1 MKKIIMLLIA
11 TVLLGAT
18 PAMAVPFGF
27 TDVPSDDNP
36 GLDLSSNIIGDVSNF
51 GVGQVLVTISNNGPD
66 ISTIGL
72 VLFEYIPDN
81 LLENGAFNA
90 ENSSVGVDFG
100 PANNLN
106 LPQGNEISFSA
117 DFGQDADNPAPQ
129 NGVNVGETVAF
140 LFDGDFDEVVIA
152 MNEGNFRTGMHVI
165 NIGELSDSYVSGPPG
180 APVPEPATLLLL
192 GTGLIGM
199 AGFSMKKHRKQ
210 QTT

>member
-11 TVLLGAT
+11 AVLLGAT

-27 TDVPSDDNP
+27 TDVLSYDNP
-36 GLDLSSNIIGDVSNF
+36 GLDLSGNLIGDVSNF
-51 GVGQVLVTISNNGPD
+51 GVDQVLFTISNNGPD
-66 ISTIGL
+66 ISTIDL
-72 VLFEYIPDN
+72 VLFEYTPDN
-81 LLENGAFNA
+81 LLENGAFNV

-100 PANNLN
+100 SANNLN
-106 LPQGNEISFSA
+106 LPQGNNISFSA
-117 DFGQDADNPAPQ
+117 DFGQDADDPAPK

-140 LFDGDFDEVVIA
+140 LFEGNFDEVLFA
-152 MNEGNFRTGMHVI
+152 MNEGNFRLGMHVI

-199 AGFSMKKHRKQ
+199 VGFSRKKYRKQ
-210 QTT
+210 TT